1 MIYVSSGLAC
11 WNQSESQVSQS
22 RAVQS
27 GIKTALTA
35 LANVLETCLKNIKF
49 PEYDHLIINTH
60 KGTKLELNLTFEN

>member
-1 MIYVSSGLAC
+1 M
-11 WNQSESQVSQS
+11 QP
-22 RAVQS
+22 